1 MSFLDLPNETI
12 LQIAREQE
20 FRDLNHLLRTNQRL
34 ARLLKTALIDNVC
47 ALREVETCK
56 RALYAAANRGDKAI
70 VQRLL
75 DRGVLEFV
83 GQGALLNDAVLSV
96 EEPGLRVL
104 IECGIDPETRD
115 GEQQTPLCVASKN
128 NRLEAVRL
136 LMDDQRVD
144 VNSTDRSGRTPLS
157 LAAGD
162 GHVQI
167 VRALLEDTR
176 VDVNLSCNTPSSSA
190 FF

>member
-1 MSFLDLPNETI
+1 ME
-12 LQIAREQE
+12 
-20 FRDLNHLLRTNQRL
+20 
-34 ARLLKTALIDNVC
+34 KG
-47 ALREVETCK
+47 K
-56 RALYAAANRGDKAI
+56 RALYAAASRGDKAI

-83 GQGALLNDAVLSV
+83 GGGALLNDAVLAV

-104 IECGIDPETRD
+104 LECGIDPETRD
-115 GEQQTPLCVASKN
+115 GEQQTPLCVASKH
-128 NRLEAVRL
+128 NRLEAVKIL
-136 LMDDQRVD
+136 IDDGRVD

-167 VRALLEDTR
+167 VKALLNDER
-176 VDVNLSCNTPSSSA
+176 VDVNLSCNTPSTSA